1 MNVFFAVMRCD
12 VNSDWKRMLLAIIL
26 DYCEGSVSILV
37 GKLKIVLYLY
47 ELTENLYGSAY
58 SLYAGDAGSVVP
70 LFASGVGVDVD
81 TDLLHHDEEG
91 AGVQAGGEVPQ
102 VQIRSGQASG
112 CDSFFEHHRQHLGR
126 RGVGRQATI
135 LFGSTWFGIISAM
148 TTLLVL
154 VFSEIVPKTIGTSY
168 WKNLMGFVTSAISFL
183 SVLMWPLVIMIRL
196 ITNLMTKDEDEATVS
211 REEVTAMANIGAE
224 EGVSDSDEN
233 KVIQNIMKLDNV
245 KACDVMT
252 PKIVAMTAQENMSLK
267 NFYKNDTYLHFSR
280 IPVYGDSPE
289 YITGY
294 ILLSD
299 ALEGL
304 ADDEF
309 DKRLVELKR
318 PISFFTE
325 EDSCGHIWEEL
336 LKKHE
341 QIGLII
347 DEYGCFQGIITL
359 EDIIETILG
368 LEIIDE
374 NDQAT
379 DMQQLARERWE
390 RRQKRFRTI
399 VLPKEDDKSQA

>member
-1 MNVFFAVMRCD
+1 
-12 VNSDWKRMLLAIIL
+12 
-26 DYCEGSVSILV
+26 
-37 GKLKIVLYLY
+37 
-47 ELTENLYGSAY
+47 
-58 SLYAGDAGSVVP
+58 
-70 LFASGVGVDVD
+70 
-81 TDLLHHDEEG
+81 
-91 AGVQAGGEVPQ
+91 
-102 VQIRSGQASG
+102 
-112 CDSFFEHHRQHLGR
+112 
-126 RGVGRQATI
+126 
-135 LFGSTWFGIISAM
+135 
-148 TTLLVL
+148 
-154 VFSEIVPKTIGTSY
+154 
-168 WKNLMGFVTSAISFL
+168 
-183 SVLMWPLVIMIRL
+183 
-196 ITNLMTKDEDEATVS
+196 
-211 REEVTAMANIGAE
+211 MANIGAE
-224 EGVSDSDEN
+224 EGVIDSDEN

-252 PKIVAMTAQENMSLK
+252 PRIVAMTAQENMSLK
-267 NFYKNDTYLHFSR
+267 NFYKNETYLHFSR

-379 DMQQLARERWE
+379 DMQQFARERWE

-399 VLPKEDDKSQA
+399 VLPKEEEK

>member
-1 MNVFFAVMRCD
+1 MVLYIVNLLEAVAPAVDNAENVSKGSEVLL
-12 VNSDWKRMLLAIIL
+12 VVYLIGTLAISFLCSLLESVLMSTPLSFVTMKKEQGYKPAEKFFKFKSDPDRPLAAIL
-26 DYCEGSVSILV
+26 
-37 GKLKIVLYLY
+37 
-47 ELTENLYGSAY
+47 
-58 SLYAGDAGSVVP
+58 SLNTIANT
-70 LFASGVGVDVD
+70 L
-81 TDLLHHDEEG
+81 G
-91 AGVQAGGEVPQ
+91 AA
-102 VQIRSGQASG
+102 A
-112 CDSFFEHHRQHLGR
+112 
-126 RGVGRQATI
+126 VGRQATM
-135 LFGSTWFGIISAM
+135 LFGSTWFGIISAL

-168 WKNLMGFVTSAISFL
+168 WKNLMGFVTSVISFL
-183 SVLMWPLVIMIRL
+183 LVLMWPLVIIVRL
-196 ITNLMTKDEDEATVS
+196 ITNLMTKDDDETTVS
-211 REEVTAMANIGAE
+211 REEVTAMANIGVE
-224 EGVSDSDEN
+224 EGAIDSDEN

-252 PKIVAMTAQENMSLK
+252 PRIVAMTAQENMSLK

-368 LEIIDE
+368 LEVIDE

-379 DMQQLARERWE
+379 DMQQLRVSVGSVVRSASAPLSFL
-390 RRQKRFRTI
+390 RRMTKAKLDSVRNRLAIATF
-399 VLPKEDDKSQA
+399 

>member
-1 MNVFFAVMRCD
+1 MALLIFYMLGTLGVSFLCSLLESVLMSTPISYITMRKEQGYRPAEKFLKFK
-12 VNSDWKRMLLAIIL
+12 SDPDRPLAAIL
-26 DYCEGSVSILV
+26 
-37 GKLKIVLYLY
+37 
-47 ELTENLYGSAY
+47 
-58 SLYAGDAGSVVP
+58 SLNTIANT
-70 LFASGVGVDVD
+70 L
-81 TDLLHHDEEG
+81 G
-91 AGVQAGGEVPQ
+91 AA
-102 VQIRSGQASG
+102 A
-112 CDSFFEHHRQHLGR
+112 
-126 RGVGRQATI
+126 VGRQATI

-224 EGVSDSDEN
+224 EGVIDSNEN

-379 DMQQLARERWE
+379 DMQQFARERWE

>member
-1 MNVFFAVMRCD
+1 MFL
-12 VNSDWKRMLLAIIL
+12 LLAFLAGTLLISFL
-26 DYCEGSVSILV
+26 CSILES
-37 GKLKIVLYLY
+37 VLMSTPISYISMMKDKGFKPAETFY
-47 ELTENLYGSAY
+47 KYKM
-58 SLYAGDAGSVVP
+58 
-70 LFASGVGVDVD
+70 D
-81 TDLLHHDEEG
+81 TDRPLAAILSLNTIANTIG
-91 AGVQAGGEVPQ
+91 AA
-102 VQIRSGQASG
+102 
-112 CDSFFEHHRQHLGR
+112 
-126 RGVGRQATI
+126 GVGRQATI
-135 LFGSTWFGIISAM
+135 LFGSTWFGLISAI
-148 TTLLVL
+148 TTILILI
-154 VFSEIVPKTIGTSY
+154 FAEIIPKTIGTSY
-168 WKNLMGFVTSAISFL
+168 WKHLMGFAARTISIL
-183 SVLMWPLVIMIRL
+183 IILMYPLVIMIRAISKWL
-196 ITNLMTKDEDEATVS
+196 TPKEEESTVS
-211 REEVTAMANIGAE
+211 REEISAMSNIGVR
-224 EGVSDSDEN
+224 EGVIDSDEN

-252 PKIVAMTAQENMSLK
+252 PRIVAMTAQENMSLK
-267 NFYKNDTYLHFSR
+267 NFYKNETYLHFSR

-379 DMQQLARERWE
+379 DMQQFARERWE

-399 VLPKEDDKSQA
+399 VLPKEEEK